1 MADDVKQPA
10 PLRGGRQRAN
20 HIQVHRIELGKWER
34 DNLAKPVA
42 SVLDDAMATASTV
55 KVATSV
61 AVVAAGGAAVGAV
74 YVAWRIGK
82 SIYGWVEDAKD
93 LAPVAT
99 QVFTTPAQFRWLRL
113 FGIGD
118 GKGNF

>member
-1 MADDVKQPA
+1 MADDVKQKA

-20 HIQVHRIELGKWER
+20 HIQVHRVELGLWER

-42 SVLDDAMATASTV
+42 AVMDEALAVANTV
-55 KVATSV
+55 KVVRTG
-61 AVVAAGGAAVGAV
+61 AVVAAGVAALGATYVG
-74 YVAWRIGK
+74 WRIGK
-82 SIYGWVEDAKD
+82 SIYGWVEDVKD
-93 LAPVAT
+93 FIPVAT
-99 QVFTTPAQFRWLRL
+99 AVGTSPQQLRWLRA

>member
-1 MADDVKQPA
+1 MADDVKQAA

-20 HIQVHRIELGKWER
+20 HIQVHRIELGLWER

-61 AVVAAGGAAVGAV
+61 AAVAAGSAAIGAV

-82 SIYGWVEDAKD
+82 SIYGWVEDVAD
-93 LAPVAT
+93 VVPVAT
-99 QVFTTPAQFRWLRL
+99 EVITRNPNLRIL
-113 FGIGD
+113 RFFGIGD

>member
-1 MADDVKQPA
+1 MADDVKQAA

-20 HIQVHRIELGKWER
+20 HIQVHRIELGLWER

-61 AVVAAGGAAVGAV
+61 AAVAAGGAAIGAV

-82 SIYGWVEDAKD
+82 SIYGWVEDVAD
-93 LAPVAT
+93 VVPVAT
-99 QVFTTPAQFRWLRL
+99 EVITRNPNLRIL
-113 FGIGD
+113 RFFGIGD